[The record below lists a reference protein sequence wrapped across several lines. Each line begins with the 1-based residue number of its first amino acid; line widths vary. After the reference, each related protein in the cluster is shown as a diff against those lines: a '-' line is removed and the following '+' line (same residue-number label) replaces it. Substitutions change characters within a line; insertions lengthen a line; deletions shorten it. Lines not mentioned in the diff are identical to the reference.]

1 MPGERDGG
9 SVPDVPLPGL
19 VPSYQQDRVA
29 PGIKDVQTSLM
40 TAALVRIPP
49 VLYLRLDGDKAP
61 HPPEF
66 GRLAVAGHEL
76 HLP

>member
-1 MPGERDGG
+1 MTTQQQADGRRRQAQPVSSASRMAQPGCPRPG
-9 SVPDVPLPGL
+9 S
-19 VPSYQQDRVA
+19 S
-29 PGIKDVQTSLM
+29 M

-66 GRLAVAGHEL
+66 GRLDVAGHEL
-76 HLP
+76 HRP